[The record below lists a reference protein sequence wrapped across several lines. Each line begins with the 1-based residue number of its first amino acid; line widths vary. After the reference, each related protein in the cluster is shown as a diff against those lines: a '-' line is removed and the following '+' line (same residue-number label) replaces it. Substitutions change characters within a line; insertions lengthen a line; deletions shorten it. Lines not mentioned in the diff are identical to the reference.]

1 MILVWWGH
9 FLGQGISIQTRN
21 GRRQRIIFAG
31 MRHTAVCETLIFSID
46 KKETTSTK
54 KKRILIENKSNSSL
68 EDPVWR
74 TVRYIW
80 LLQILTALRV
90 SENFW
95 MWCQKKGWLH
105 QSTVVSKTCKKPSK
119 RFCEITSQTSH
130 NSVLPKR
137 LLSCGVRSVYHHP
150 PPRFCSLYPQQQRYH
165 PVPRCPQVQRWPFRA
180 MFLPSGCPWRFQWIL
195 NLLPGVYEAKNQK
208 KLLLLHNSV

>member
-1 MILVWWGH
+1 MGTQDSGVRMMIWVPYKKCDDPSLVWWGH
-9 FLGQGISIQTRN
+9 FLGRGISIQTRN
-21 GRRQRIIFAG
+21 GRWQRIIFAG

-54 KKRILIENKSNSSL
+54 EKRMLIEHKSNSSL
-68 EDPVWR
+68 DDPLWR

-80 LLQILTALRV
+80 LFQILTALRV

-130 NSVLPKR
+130 TVFFQKG
-137 LLSCGVRSVYHHP
+137 SCLVARGLCIIIP
-150 PPRFCSLYPQQQRYH
+150 PP
-165 PVPRCPQVQRWPFRA
+165 
-180 MFLPSGCPWRFQWIL
+180 FLQLVSSATAVSPSTAVSAGATLAFWDL
-195 NLLPGVYEAKNQK
+195 SGY
-208 KLLLLHNSV
+208 